1 MTISVPPVTVS
12 HHDHAAAAAYL
23 MTHADL
29 TVLAVLDGQWPGRV
43 IGIITQDDISQAMSA
58 GLDLD
63 QVRVRDL
70 ITELEG

>member
-12 HHDHAAAAAYL
+12 HNDHAAAAAYL
-23 MTHADL
+23 MEHAAM
-29 TVLAVLDGQWPGRV
+29 TALAVLDGQWPGRV
-43 IGIITQDDISQAMSA
+43 IGFITQDDISQAISA

-70 ITELEG
+70 ISEPKR